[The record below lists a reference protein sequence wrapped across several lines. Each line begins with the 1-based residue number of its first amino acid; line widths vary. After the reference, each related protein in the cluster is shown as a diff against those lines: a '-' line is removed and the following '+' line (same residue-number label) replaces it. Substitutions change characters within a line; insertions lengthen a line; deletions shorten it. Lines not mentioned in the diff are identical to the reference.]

1 MPKKSLFNNDW
12 CDKQLNPNWSIWL
25 EPLEKNPYFAK
36 CSACKKSFS
45 LSNMGRQAIISHEK
59 GPKHKKNFK
68 FRNSSDMQLSLVNF
82 LNKPATSTSVPVST
96 EPISAIS
103 DSVPVIT
110 QSFDSI
116 TPTLRILD
124 EGSSSKVTVSGCKNT
139 MKKYLLN
146 DQVTKAEI
154 VWCLRTVMTHS
165 SFRSNSDLPD
175 ICKLMFPDSDI
186 AKKFQLKKDKTS
198 YTICFGLAPFFKNEL
213 SALLSSLESYVICFD
228 ESLNKVVQKG
238 QMDIH
243 VRFWQSNVNAVTTLY
258 LTSVFLGHSDAIS
271 LLNALKSSVPSSD
284 IKKIQQL
291 SMDGPNVNH
300 KLHSLLQNDLKEN
313 CGSKSLLNIG
323 SCGLHIVHGA
333 FRTGHKSTSWDLNKF
348 LYAIFNLFKD
358 SPARRADF
366 VRLTNTNVFPL
377 KFCSI
382 RWLESSVVAQRA
394 LDILPHLRVFVQE
407 LEAKNSEPDTKT
419 YATVKSALKCS
430 ELLEAKFV
438 FFISVASE
446 VQGFLMRFQAG
457 KPMAPFLYEEMYLML
472 HSLMKRFIKNC
483 VIENSSAMKL
493 MKVDVVQK
501 CNLLPITDVN
511 IGFAARRSL
520 NESKASDTI
529 KSNLKK
535 ECLSFLQKMTLK
547 LIERNPLRFKLVRG
561 ISCLSPNI
569 IVASSSSCVQKI
581 EIALDSFVNCNQ
593 MTAVTADKVKSEFCK
608 FIASP
613 HVKKEMSEFK
623 HESERLDFFYS
634 SLMDQNTNYQ
644 NLFIFV
650 KNVLIMSHG
659 NATVESGF
667 SINKAMLIENMQ
679 EKSVIA
685 LRTVYDAVSNA
696 GGLFKVDVTKQ
707 MILAA
712 RNAHNYYHEEL
723 KAKKLIEQESE
734 DLASKKKRA
743 AEEIKE
749 LRAKKMKIQQ
759 ETEKKIA
766 ELDGLI
772 KDLNH

>member
-1 MPKKSLFNNDW
+1 MSKKSVFNHDW
-12 CDKQLNPNWSIWL
+12 CDKKLNPNWSTWL
-25 EPLEKNPYFAK
+25 EPDEKDPCIAK
-36 CSACKKSFS
+36 CSACKKTFS

-59 GPKHKKNFK
+59 GPKHKKNIK
-68 FRNSSDMQLSLVNF
+68 LKNSGMQHFLANF
-82 LNKPATSTSVPVST
+82 MNKSPT
-96 EPISAIS
+96 S
-103 DSVPVIT
+103 DSVPV
-110 QSFDSI
+110 SKESAES
-116 TPTLRILD
+116 TPTVEVLD
-124 EGSSSKVTVSGCKNT
+124 EGISSNKGAVSGCKKTIQN
-139 MKKYLLN
+139 YFLN

-154 VWCLRTVMTHS
+154 IWCLRTVMTHS
-165 SFRSNSDLPD
+165 SFRSNSDFPD
-175 ICKLMFPDSDI
+175 ICKLMFPDSEI

-213 SALLSSLESYVICFD
+213 LAVLSSLESYVICFD
-228 ESLNKVVQKG
+228 ESLNKVVQKN

-243 VRFWQSNVNAVTTLY
+243 VRFWQNNVNAVKTRY
-258 LTSVFLGHSDAIS
+258 LTSVFLGHSDAVS
-271 LLNALKSSVPSSD
+271 LLIALKSSVPSSD
-284 IKKIQQL
+284 IKKILQL

-313 CGSKSLLNIG
+313 TGSSKSLLDIG

-333 FRTGHKSTSWDLNKF
+333 FKIGHKSTSWDLNKF
-348 LYAIFNLFKD
+348 LYAVFNLFKD

-382 RWLESSVVAQRA
+382 RWLDSSAVAQRA

-407 LEAKNSEPDTKT
+407 LEAKNAEPDTKT
-419 YATVKSALKCS
+419 YDTVKSMLKCS
-430 ELLEAKFV
+430 ELLEAKLG

-446 VQGFLMRFQAG
+446 LQGFLMRFQAD

-493 MKVDVVQK
+493 MKVDVTQK
-501 CNLLPITDVN
+501 CNVLPITDVN

-520 NESKASDTI
+520 NESKASDTV
-529 KSNLKK
+529 KLNFKK

-569 IVASSSSCVQKI
+569 ISSSSSSCVQRI
-581 EIALDSFVNCNQ
+581 EIALDRFVDCNQ

-613 HVKKEMSEFK
+613 HVKKAMSEFK
-623 HESERLDFFYS
+623 HESERLDVFYS
-634 SLMDQNTNYQ
+634 SLLDKNTNYQ
-644 NLFIFV
+644 NLFMFI

-659 NATVESGF
+659 NAAVESGF
-667 SINKAMLIENMQ
+667 SINKAVLIENMQ

-685 LRTVYDAVSNA
+685 LRTVYDAVSNS
-696 GGLFKVDVTKQ
+696 GGLFKVDISKN

-712 RNAHNYYHEEL
+712 RNAHSYYQEEL
-723 KAKKLIEQESE
+723 KAKKRIEKESE
-734 DLASKKKRA
+734 ELQSKKKRA

-749 LRAKKMKIQQ
+749 LKMKKMKIQQ
-759 ETEKKIA
+759 DAEKQIA

-772 KDLNH
+772 KDLNN